1 MTAGVALEDLVLSEM
16 SQAEKD
22 KYWVLSFIVEFKSIE
37 LTETECRMVV
47 TRGWVAGKMG
57 RSWSR
62 GTSFWLLDE

>member
-1 MTAGVALEDLVLSEM
+1 MTAGVALEDIVLSEM

-47 TRGWVAGKMG
+47 TRG
-57 RSWSR
+57 
-62 GTSFWLLDE
+62 